1 MTADVHEA
9 VTADDGRPAADEL
22 LDALPYGVL
31 ALRPD
36 GTVLHANASAHELVP
51 GLASG
56 AARSCRDVFSCQAPG
71 GPCERGCFVARA
83 ASLSKP
89 AAEIRIDNAG
99 GTSPGAL
106 WVTASPLPEGRGAI
120 LHLRPGWRGDRRR
133 RSQERW
139 QTRPELRIR
148 ALGRTQVEALEDSLD
163 TDWIRQRPGQI
174 LKYLVCERAR
184 VVMVDEIAESIW
196 PDSAHSAVGNARY
209 AIHRLRTKLEPRRA
223 AHGSPAFVVARGS
236 GYALDRGR
244 IWIDVDEFER
254 AVEEGRTA
262 MICLDPDGATA
273 HLDRAM
279 ELYRGA
285 FLADEPY
292 AHWAADE
299 RNRLAGMAAY
309 ALRILTALAGERGDS
324 RSVLAHLQRLAGLEP
339 LDSGVHR
346 ELVQALL
353 AHGLSSD
360 AKRTYDN
367 LVHRLRRELGAE
379 PDFDFRSLFAERPGS
394 ARN

>member
-1 MTADVHEA
+1 MTPVDAI
-9 VTADDGRPAADEL
+9 PAADEL

-31 ALRPD
+31 ALRAD
-36 GTVLHANASAHELVP
+36 GTVVRANAPAHELVP
-51 GLASG
+51 GLATG
-56 AARSCRDVFSCQAPG
+56 AVRNCRDLFFCQAPG

-83 ASLSKP
+83 ASLSES

-106 WVTASPLPEGRGAI
+106 WVTASPLPEGGGAI

-133 RSQERW
+133 RSEERW
-139 QTRPELRIR
+139 QTGPELRIR
-148 ALGRTQVEALEDSLD
+148 TLGRTHVEALEDSLD
-163 TDWIRQRPGQI
+163 SDWLSQRPGQI
-174 LKYLVCERAR
+174 LKYLVCERGR

-196 PDSAHSAVGNARY
+196 PDNAHSAVGNARY
-209 AIHRLRTKLEPRRA
+209 AIHRLRSKLEPRRA
-223 AHGSPAFVVARGS
+223 AHDPPAFVVARGS
-236 GYALDRGR
+236 GYTLDRGR

-262 MICLDPDGATA
+262 MTRLDQAA
-273 HLDRAM
+273 ASEHLDRAM

-292 AHWAADE
+292 AYWAGEE
-299 RNRLAGMAAY
+299 RNRLAGLAAY
-309 ALRILTALAGERGDS
+309 ALRILTALAGERGDGAG
-324 RSVLAHLQRLAGLEP
+324 VLRHLQRLAALEP

-353 AHGLSSD
+353 GHGLSSD
-360 AKRTYDN
+360 AKRRYDSF
-367 LVHRLRRELGAE
+367 VHRLRRELGVE
-379 PDFDFRSLFAERPGS
+379 PDFDFRSLFTERPGS
-394 ARN
+394 ARD